1 MAKQPKYVQLEAEA
15 FLADFMGMTA
25 EERGCY
31 ATIIFHLYKMHGRC
45 IFDKYELAALCNLTD
60 LEFDKVWRRIG
71 KKFAIKS
78 SKLFHK
84 RVSKELHRARV
95 LMQVRSRAGLK
106 GAETRWQTH
115 SKAIAK
121 GNVNVN
127 VNVKEK
133 ENITNTNTNTKGNLF
148 PATNTLRKLTFNE
161 ALISI
166 IKPRNQSDRTCFRNI
181 TNWLNAECAKG
192 RFNEGIFNRVLDY
205 AREASAARNPPAV
218 FLYLLKTELEYRPP
232 GKH

>member
-127 VNVKEK
+127 VNVKE
-133 ENITNTNTNTKGNLF
+133 NITNTNTKRK
-148 PATNTLRKLTFNE
+148 PSAATNTLRKLTFNE

-181 TNWLNAECAKG
+181 TNWLMAGCSNG
-192 RFNEGIFNRVLDY
+192 RFNGEIFDRVLDY
-205 AREASAARNPPAV
+205 AREASAARKPAAV
-218 FLYLLKTELEYRPP
+218 LLHLLKNELEYRPP
-232 GKH
+232 GKP

>member
-1 MAKQPKYVQLEAEA
+1 MAEQPKYVVLDAEA
-15 FLADFMGMTA
+15 FLADFIGMTA
-25 EERGCY
+25 AERGCY

-45 IFDKYELAALCNLTD
+45 IFDKYELAALCNLPD

-127 VNVKEK
+127 VNVKE
-133 ENITNTNTNTKGNLF
+133 NITNTNTKRK
-148 PATNTLRKLTFNE
+148 PSSATNTLRKLTFNE
-161 ALISI
+161 SLISI

-181 TNWLNAECAKG
+181 TNWLNAECSKG
-192 RFNEGIFNRVLDY
+192 RFNDDIFNRVLDY
-205 AREASAARNPPAV
+205 AMEVSATRNPAAV
-218 FLYLLKTELEYRPP
+218 FLSLLKTELEYRPP
-232 GKH
+232 SKL